1 MLHKILKYLQT
12 TLLAV
17 LLAISP
23 LSVLHVAALDE
34 IKDDT
39 DLSKLQLYQFSLR
52 QENMEIISQS
62 NSVVKDIVAPN
73 GAWKQ
78 ATVFSVKVN
87 KNQNVEEFQEP
98 LTCRSC
104 IWQEC

>member
-52 QENMEIISQS
+52 QENM
-62 NSVVKDIVAPN
+62 
-73 GAWKQ
+73 
-78 ATVFSVKVN
+78 
-87 KNQNVEEFQEP
+87 
-98 LTCRSC
+98 
-104 IWQEC
+104 

>member
-23 LSVLHVAALDE
+23 FSVLHVAALDE

-73 GAWKQ
+73 GA
-78 ATVFSVKVN
+78 
-87 KNQNVEEFQEP
+87 
-98 LTCRSC
+98 
-104 IWQEC
+104 

>member
-73 GAWKQ
+73 GVWKQ
-78 ATVFSVKVN
+78 ATVFFSKS
-87 KNQNVEEFQEP
+87 K
-98 LTCRSC
+98 
-104 IWQEC
+104 

>member
-1 MLHKILKYLQT
+1 MTKNLYTYGEYVIGGNDMLHKILKYLQT

-52 QENMEIISQS
+52 
-62 NSVVKDIVAPN
+62 
-73 GAWKQ
+73 
-78 ATVFSVKVN
+78 
-87 KNQNVEEFQEP
+87 
-98 LTCRSC
+98 
-104 IWQEC
+104 

>member
-52 QENMEIISQS
+52 QENMEILSQ
-62 NSVVKDIVAPN
+62 
-73 GAWKQ
+73 
-78 ATVFSVKVN
+78 
-87 KNQNVEEFQEP
+87 
-98 LTCRSC
+98 
-104 IWQEC
+104 